1 MMIFWAGGLF
11 LAGGITGQNRFW
23 LPKIWM
29 VDVNVN
35 LSVDPLFEESVKKM
49 GFSTKAQSAI
59 RSKIEDVGFES
70 ISELMLLARD
80 FTDRPEVFS
89 DLLQSDFGFDA
100 LVAHRTRAVIM
111 EMIDKDSLQGTS
123 KEPSIALE
131 IKNVARN
138 NCFEASA
145 AQGPLAS
152 TTNIENLTSDPTAV
166 NYHHVMGDDVIKS
179 DENEEPKL
187 KKLVYKKVVVNEQ
200 AHRRRK
206 KAVLEGNQHDY
217 GLPSNYNEMFPL
229 LETELGD
236 FYSFMTRPFTASQEE
251 HIRPA
256 TANVYLR
263 HAKLFLGWYVNQH
276 SCTASNSLSLF
287 TIIPNKE
294 KESADTVLEF
304 VLWLRSSRGI
314 SVSYE
319 ANLLRGIT
327 KLIKFRFAR
336 ESKADPTYGDKAFD
350 DIPMIREIRKLHR
363 DANKRQSMAPRS
375 SDEDRKWLSWPD
387 YLQVVLSIKR
397 GLLDFLD
404 DYGDATPQPN
414 EGMYSSTER
423 KIATAYQY
431 YLILAFFANVP
442 DRQRTIR
449 ELELGRSFIKDVK
462 QDVWTIKHA
471 PDDYKTGKTYGDRP
485 ALSLAPG
492 LVPAIDDF
500 IVRWRQC
507 LRPSTDALFV
517 QPRTGN
523 PLTQD
528 SVYQIVARNCY
539 KCTGKRTNPH
549 LLRDMIVT
557 HVKESDASEKELE
570 ALALFMG
577 HSVSMQRNSYDRRT
591 LTKKVAP
598 AVELIHNINKLG
610 EDNYLIQPV
619 NIVTT

>member
-1 MMIFWAGGLF
+1 
-11 LAGGITGQNRFW
+11 
-23 LPKIWM
+23 M
-29 VDVNVN
+29 VDVNVKQ
-35 LSVDPLFEESVKKM
+35 SVDTLFEESVKEM
-49 GFSTKAQSAI
+49 GFSTKVQSEI
-59 RSKIEDVGFES
+59 LRKIEDVGFES
-70 ISELMLLARD
+70 ISEVMLLARD
-80 FTDRPEVFS
+80 FTHRPEVFS

-100 LVAHRTRAVIM
+100 LVAHRTRAVVM
-111 EMIDKDSLQGTS
+111 EMIEKDSLQVTS
-123 KEPSIALE
+123 TEPIFVAE
-131 IKNVARN
+131 TKNSARN
-138 NCFEASA
+138 CPEASA
-145 AQGPLAS
+145 AKGPFVSS
-152 TTNIENLTSDPTAV
+152 TNLGTSTLDPTAV
-166 NYHHVMGDDVIKS
+166 NYHHSMNDDVIKL
-179 DENEEPKL
+179 DEKEESKL
-187 KKLVYKKVVVNEQ
+187 KKILYKKIVVNEQ

-206 KAVLEGNQHDY
+206 KAILEGNQHDY
-217 GLPSNYNEMFPL
+217 GLPSNYNEKFPF

-236 FYSFMTRPFTASQEE
+236 FYSFMTRPSTASQEE

-263 HAKLFLGWYVNQH
+263 HAKLFLGWYVNRQ
-276 SCTASNSLSLF
+276 SCIASNSLSLF

-304 VLWLRSSRGI
+304 VLWLRSSRNI

-336 ESKADPTYGDKAFD
+336 ESKADPTYGEKAFD
-350 DIPMIREIRKLHR
+350 DIPVIREIRKLHR

-375 SDEDRKWLSWPD
+375 SDEDQKWLSWPE
-387 YLQVVLSIKR
+387 YLQVVLSMKR
-397 GLLDFLD
+397 DLLDLLD
-404 DYGDATPQPN
+404 DYGDATPQPSK
-414 EGMYSSTER
+414 GMYSSKER
-423 KIATAYQY
+423 KIAIVYQY

-500 IVRWRQC
+500 LARWRQC
-507 LRPSTDALFV
+507 LCPSTDALFV

-528 SVYQIVARNCY
+528 SVYQIVARNCF

-577 HSVSMQRNSYDRRT
+577 HSVNMQRNSYDRRT

-598 AVELIHNINKLG
+598 AVQLIHHINNLG
-610 EDNYLIQPV
+610 EDTNRPIL
-619 NIVTT
+619 